1 MNTAQNWNREDLQRM
16 GRELF
21 KGARELWLAGLGV
34 VAEAEG
40 QSREAVDRLIERGR
54 TVEARRKAALETAAG
69 RTQAAF
75 KEAGK
80 LFQDTVE
87 FESKAALKRLGLM
100 TRDDVRIL
108 AARLDTLSR
117 KLDEFAHFRA

>member
-54 TVEARRKAALETAAG
+54 AVEARRKAALETAAA
-69 RTQAAF
+69 RAQAAV

-80 LFQDTVE
+80 LFEDTVE

-108 AARLDTLSR
+108 SARLDTLSR
-117 KLDEFAHFRA
+117 KLDEFAHPRA

>member
-16 GRELF
+16 GREIF

-34 VAEAEG
+34 VAEVDD

-54 TVEARRKAALETAAG
+54 TVEARRKAALETAAD
-69 RTQAAF
+69 RTQAAL

-108 AARLDTLSR
+108 SARLDTLSR
-117 KLDEFAHFRA
+117 KLDELAPSRA

>member
-16 GRELF
+16 GREIF

-34 VAEAEG
+34 VAEAED
-40 QSREAVDRLIERGR
+40 QSREAIDRLVERGR
-54 TVEARRKAALETAAG
+54 TVDARRKAAMTAAAD

-100 TRDDVRIL
+100 TRDDIRL
-108 AARLDTLSR
+108 LSTRLDALSTRLDELALSR
-117 KLDEFAHFRA
+117 A